1 MKKEIRL
8 ADKEKGIVQ
17 ITTYDERWY
26 AQDTTDPATGIP
38 TYRFVPSVTWITH
51 FYPKGEAFLRWY
63 AKHGWDEAEALKSA
77 AGDKGSKIHLAI
89 ADLLE
94 GNAVKIDSKYLNKS
108 TGVVEELTA
117 NEYEAVMSFLEWYL
131 EAKPEVVAF
140 EYVVFNSAEGYA
152 GTVDLKCKL
161 GGEVWI
167 LDVKSGPDVHPEH
180 ELQVSAYKHAEG
192 QEDVTKIGILQV
204 GYKRNKTKKF
214 KVTEVPDKFGVF
226 LSTKMIW
233 RNETEGVAVSQKD
246 YPLSIAIPKKTAEK
260 PPSGATSPVTTA
272 GSSLATESATE
283 PKAAKTTKK
292 AA

>member
-1 MKKEIRL
+1 MKKEIRT
-8 ADKEKGIVQ
+8 ADHEKGIVQ

-26 AQDTTDPATGIP
+26 ARDIKDPKTNLP

-51 FYPKGEAFLRWY
+51 FYPKGENFLRWY

-89 ADLLE
+89 ADLLA
-94 GNAVKIDSKYLNKS
+94 GNEIKIDSKYINKS
-108 TGVVEELTA
+108 TGNEEELTP

-131 EAKPEVVAF
+131 ETKPEVLQF
-140 EYVVFNSAEGYA
+140 EYVVFNSAYGYA
-152 GTVDLKCKL
+152 GTVDLKCKID
-161 GGEVWI
+161 GEVWI
-167 LDVKSGPDVHPEH
+167 IDVKSGLDVHPEH

-192 QEDVTKIGILQV
+192 QEAVTRVAILQV

-214 KVTEVPDKFGVF
+214 KFTEVPDKFGVF

-233 RNETEGVAVSQKD
+233 QNETEGIDVSQKD
-246 YPLSIAIPKKTAEK
+246 YPMSISIPKPE
-260 PPSGATSPVTTA
+260 
-272 GSSLATESATE
+272 E
-283 PKAAKTTKK
+283 PKAEDQPIEQ